1 MAAPE
6 YVPTRPLDDPR
17 SYKSPPRRPEPWL
30 AERPGEVVGDRQ
42 PRGER
47 LGNQGPD
54 QGYAY
59 KLLGQFAGRLRL
71 TTGEDRHDMQAG
83 GVAVGLKR
91 ASLFGRAPVVH
102 DLTVAFTIWGFLD
115 EHPPADLVMHR
126 RRYFEGVANPHHYVA
141 LRALVDAV
149 PDDSLRK
156 TPGEATRLHGASWR
170 SLLPLPADG

>member
-17 SYKSPPRRPEPWL
+17 SYKSPPRRPLPWL
-30 AERPGEVVGDRQ
+30 AERPGEVVGATQ

-59 KLLGQFAGRLRL
+59 KLLGLFAGRLRL
-71 TTGEDRHDMQAG
+71 TTGEDRHDMEAG

-91 ASLFGRAPVVH
+91 ASLFGRAPVVY
-102 DLTVAFTIWGFLD
+102 DLTVAFTIWGFLGSA
-115 EHPPADLVMHR
+115 PAELVAFRTPLFQAASHHYGDQR
-126 RRYFEGVANPHHYVA
+126 TIAEQVPEGV
-141 LRALVDAV
+141 LRAPHA
-149 PDDSLRK
+149 
-156 TPGEATRLHGASWR
+156 ATLARYPSEWR
-170 SLLPLPADG
+170 ALLGLG